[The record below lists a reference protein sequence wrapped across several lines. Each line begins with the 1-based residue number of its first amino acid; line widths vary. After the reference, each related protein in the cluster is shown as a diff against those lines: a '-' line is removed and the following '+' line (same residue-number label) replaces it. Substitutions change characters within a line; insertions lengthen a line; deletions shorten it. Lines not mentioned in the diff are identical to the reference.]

1 MRCYQYII
9 CKKRFFT
16 VFPATDEQLTNN
28 PKPSE
33 MIYKENC
40 TTHTISEAVL
50 ESLVIADIQS
60 KLQLIV
66 DVMTGLHL
74 D

>member
-1 MRCYQYII
+1 MLYCADCGYKMMKSQGKSQRVSYTCGLHAYYG
-9 CKKRFFT
+9 
-16 VFPATDEQLTNN
+16 
-28 PKPSE
+28 
-33 MIYKENC
+33 KENC